1 MNKRE
6 EITQL
11 IETYIKDYCPKDK
24 HILTAGEIRKWPAV
38 DRLCENSDYANVC
51 SAMDKISIQHEIT
64 NPTPATT
71 THEIRF

>member
-24 HILTAGEIRKWPAV
+24 HILTAFVW
-38 DRLCENSDYANVC
+38 
-51 SAMDKISIQHEIT
+51 T
-64 NPTPATT
+64 
-71 THEIRF
+71 